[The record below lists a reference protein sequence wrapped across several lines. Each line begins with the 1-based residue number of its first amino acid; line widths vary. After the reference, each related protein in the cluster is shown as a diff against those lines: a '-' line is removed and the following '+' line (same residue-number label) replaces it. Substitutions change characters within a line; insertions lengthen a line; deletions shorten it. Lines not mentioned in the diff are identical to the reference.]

1 MKRLQLTP
9 HLTMCMTGFSYVA
22 SSSVIAPIL
31 SIYVKDVI
39 NAPVEMVGV
48 VTAMFFIAS
57 ALARLSL
64 GVFAGGRKTITF
76 LLFAFVIL
84 SICPALYPLTDS
96 IAVLIVLRVAQGFA
110 YAFIGTASL
119 ILAALAISSL
129 ERDKGVGTYTASL
142 SLGLLAGPAIT
153 TVSIPVFGIS
163 NTFYFATLMG
173 LVGIFAAFFLYMKI
187 STIERNW
194 QIIGVSV
201 KRESLK
207 SKISAIT
214 RNQMFSVAFIGN
226 FVFYILFGVLLAY
239 APLYAKN
246 TLNFSTELV
255 SVLFLLYY
263 TATTVTRLSIG
274 RIVRK
279 VSKSTLVILGTVLAA
294 LFSFTLAIVTDNFI
308 FAGIFALIG
317 AIHGVLFPA
326 GSMLIAEYVQPSRN
340 VFANSL
346 YLMVIDV
353 GQGIAPL
360 ITAGVIVQY
369 GLESSFIVSAAI
381 SATAALLLI
390 WLNLHKS
397 PLSDPNS
404 NKKSLRVQ

>member
-1 MKRLQLTP
+1 
-9 HLTMCMTGFSYVA
+9 MTGFSYVA

-39 NAPVEMVGV
+39 NAPVEMVGL

-76 LLFAFVIL
+76 LFFAFVIL

-110 YAFIGTASL
+110 YAFVGTASL

-153 TVSIPVFGIS
+153 TVSIPMFGIS

-187 STIERNW
+187 SAIERNW

-214 RNQMFSVAFIGN
+214 RNQMLSVAFIGN

-263 TATTVTRLSIG
+263 IATTVTRLSIG

-317 AIHGVLFPA
+317 AIHGVLFPV